1 MPTNRRPELE
11 PLTVQQLIDE
21 LHNVQDKTKIVKLS
35 GCDCYTTAAYVEEVD
50 NFMDDAD
57 GNMTGAVI
65 IENTESPPKG
75 APKIDP
81 YAYRP
86 PPAPDKQ
93 APDAPPWL
101 RTQLLTANIRRWE
114 EATQRD
120 WKGKRE

>member
-1 MPTNRRPELE
+1 MPTNPRPELE

-21 LHNVQDKTKIVKLS
+21 LHSIQDKTKIVKLS

-57 GNMTGAVI
+57 GNATGAVVI
-65 IENTESPPKG
+65 KNTDSRPKG

-86 PPAPDKQ
+86 PSPPDKQ
-93 APDAPPWL
+93 APTAPPWL
-101 RTQLLTANIRRWE
+101 QNRLTAANIRRWE
-114 EATQRD
+114 EATQRE
-120 WKGKRE
+120 WKGERK